1 MGDERIEFIDQNY
14 GKVSRGRPDRPI
26 RMKKVSYETISNKYK
41 EAKTEFLMSKLHL
54 QQAITATENEIR
66 ARKIEQIIEQINILS
81 LGDVPSNYASSR
93 AIKLREEMMKRVVE
107 HARLLYRL
115 ESNFDNIE
123 SEIFNNDFE
132 ASDKGVVDQIANEAS
147 EEIGDSSFNNY
158 INPEIINST
167 GTNDGEFVIE
177 PANWNL
183 SEIRRKIND
192 SFDRAENKEP
202 YFDDGIYSD
211 DSSVLGSG
219 YVNLGDSANDDE
231 VRRAIDAAFDRAGS
245 VNSTEAVSFS
255 DFFVPYNDKLSTV
268 SESFSI
274 DSPKRNDIEF
284 NSSMRQNDIP
294 GEQDAFKTAIR
305 EEVRNALGRY
315 YRENNSTNKPIY
327 NYKPM
332 TDAEIAKAREEIGT
346 SFNNTSSSNSFVPVS
361 RIKKDSSNYNVNFN
375 GPVLRDD
382 IIVVPERGPINYS
395 NVKARKPVSN
405 YSSSDFDSNK
415 YSIPQSIYNG
425 TTSSGLEKLRG
436 LSKKIETLQQMIK
449 EARNEAIDAEKT
461 FQNKEINSRK
471 IKDDNDRKVET
482 LVKYFSDQA
491 VMLENSLT
499 SFQNSIKL
507 ANEASEM
514 ADRYINEQVFRS
526 AELDEEIAKF
536 R

>member
-54 QQAITATENEIR
+54 QQAIAATEKEIR
-66 ARKIEQIIEQINILS
+66 TRKIEQIKEQINILS
-81 LGDVPSNYASSR
+81 LGGVPNNYASSR

-107 HARLLYRL
+107 HSRLLYRL

-123 SEIFNNDFE
+123 SEIFDNDFD
-132 ASDKGVVDQIANEAS
+132 ASDKVVDQIANEAS

-158 INPEIINST
+158 VNPEIINST
-167 GTNDGEFVIE
+167 GTNDDEFVIE

-183 SEIRRKIND
+183 SEIRSKIND
-192 SFDRAENKEP
+192 SFDRAENKKP

-219 YVNLGDSANDDE
+219 YVNLGDSANDDK
-231 VRRAIDAAFDRAGS
+231 VRKAIDAAFDRAGS

-255 DFFVPYNDKLSTV
+255 DFFVPYNDKISTV

-274 DSPKRNDIEF
+274 DSPKRNDIGF
-284 NSSMRQNDIP
+284 NSSMRLNDIP
-294 GEQDAFKTAIR
+294 GEQDTFKAAIR
-305 EEVRNALGRY
+305 EEVRNALGRDF
-315 YRENNSTNKPIY
+315 RENNSTNKPIY

-361 RIKKDSSNYNVNFN
+361 KIKKDASNYN

-382 IIVVPERGPINYS
+382 IIVAPERVPINYS

-514 ADRYINEQVFRS
+514 ADRYINEQEFRS

>member
-1 MGDERIEFIDQNY
+1 MGDERIEFKDQNY

-41 EAKTEFLMSKLHL
+41 EAKTEFMMSKLHL
-54 QQAITATENEIR
+54 QQAIAATENVIR
-66 ARKIEQIIEQINILS
+66 ASKIEQIKEQINILS
-81 LGDVPSNYASSR
+81 LGGVPNNYASSR

-123 SEIFNNDFE
+123 SEIFDNDFV
-132 ASDKGVVDQIANEAS
+132 ASDKVVVDQIADEAS
-147 EEIGDSSFNNY
+147 EEIGGSSFNNY
-158 INPEIINST
+158 GNPETINST
-167 GTNDGEFVIE
+167 GTNDDEFVIE
-177 PANWNL
+177 PANWDL

-231 VRRAIDAAFDRAGS
+231 VRKAIDAAFDRAGS
-245 VNSTEAVSFS
+245 INSTEAVSFS
-255 DFFVPYNDKLSTV
+255 DFFAPYNNEISTV
-268 SESFSI
+268 SEAFSI
-274 DSPKRNDIEF
+274 DSPRKNDIGF

-294 GEQDAFKTAIR
+294 GEQDAFKAAIR

-315 YRENNSTNKPIY
+315 FMENNSTN

-361 RIKKDSSNYNVNFN
+361 RIKKDSSNCNVNFT

-382 IIVVPERGPINYS
+382 IIVAPERVPINYS

-514 ADRYINEQVFRS
+514 ADRYINEQEFRS

>member
-1 MGDERIEFIDQNY
+1 MGDERIEFKDQNY

-41 EAKTEFLMSKLHL
+41 EAKTEFMMSKLHL
-54 QQAITATENEIR
+54 QQAIAATENVIR
-66 ARKIEQIIEQINILS
+66 ASKIEQIKEQINILS
-81 LGDVPSNYASSR
+81 LGGVPNNYASSR

-123 SEIFNNDFE
+123 SEIFDNDFV
-132 ASDKGVVDQIANEAS
+132 ASDKVVVDQIADEAS
-147 EEIGDSSFNNY
+147 EEIGGSSFNNY
-158 INPEIINST
+158 GNPETINST
-167 GTNDGEFVIE
+167 GTNDDEFVIE
-177 PANWNL
+177 PANWDL

-231 VRRAIDAAFDRAGS
+231 VRKAIDAAFDRAGS
-245 VNSTEAVSFS
+245 INSTEAVSFS
-255 DFFVPYNDKLSTV
+255 DFFAPYNNEISTV
-268 SESFSI
+268 SEAFSI
-274 DSPKRNDIEF
+274 DSPRKNDIGF

-294 GEQDAFKTAIR
+294 GEQDAFKAAIR

-315 YRENNSTNKPIY
+315 FMENNSTNKPIY

-361 RIKKDSSNYNVNFN
+361 RIKKDSSNCNVNFT

-382 IIVVPERGPINYS
+382 IIVAPERVPINYS

-514 ADRYINEQVFRS
+514 ADRYINEQEFRS